1 MTQAKN
7 FPVGNR
13 TALTVISGIEDN
25 LSSGG
30 GREAGGW
37 EAGEERVESQ
47 SSKRE
52 GRRREMQNANFCC
65 SLSVQNTFKKQEL
78 KMLFDLIH
86 LASFE
91 TSGVVIYQNLLLG

>member
-1 MTQAKN
+1 MTQAKK

-30 GREAGGW
+30 GREAG
-37 EAGEERVESQ
+37 EERVGSQ